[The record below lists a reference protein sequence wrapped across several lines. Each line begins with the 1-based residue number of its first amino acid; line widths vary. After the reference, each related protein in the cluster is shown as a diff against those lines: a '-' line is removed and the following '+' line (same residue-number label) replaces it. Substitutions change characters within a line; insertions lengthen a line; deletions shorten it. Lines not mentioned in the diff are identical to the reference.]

1 MIKYKLIDSSI
12 VEISPEEEAEFKLA
26 NPDATKVVETENV
39 ETEDL
44 NLQTNDNDE
53 EDKEQDNK
61 ENIEEEDDEKKDDEE
76 EYIPQA
82 LKEEEQIIPQ
92 TLEDQQDQIIPQT
105 TREADPPPEV
115 DPPPVIQNNIFE
127 QEEEPK
133 DTDAPAALDL
143 DLEIDD
149 SLLKDVEVYL
159 PWKYNKRLK
168 AEMKSYGKDAYGNL
182 QPEAYESI
190 GKYYEEYAN
199 DLTEEFG
206 NADKERQEEISALL
220 PLLEQKQDYY
230 QSLQLQLPG
239 STIDE
244 VGIPLY
250 KGRGEGGYG
259 DIVDR
264 GDGTKFYD
272 VEEGPRF
279 DVTFADDSFLK
290 DLSSEQWDAL
300 SENDKIRNIPGW
312 DKLNPVTKEKWDD
325 YFEDNKPIEFSIDYM
340 KDIDGNAARN
350 KVFIGDFDI
359 ADPLHW
365 NRDNGFIMPF
375 FKKLLSPMEGY
386 DIVYYD
392 AGPMERGYDTL
403 TITHRNTKE
412 VFLIDG
418 SMDYGKT
425 NANTTMFFYS
435 FQNFIERTAS
445 KEDLIKLNQGLN
457 WKKDYYYYKRD
468 IVQNITDDDR
478 KEIKDEF
485 WEIAL
490 KDYNDVVDAGSST
503 GGDGSIYRYV
513 DSIDGGFK
521 LYTQSYTNRKTGQYY
536 EYKIPGEYYNYSIMA
551 TRAGEKYIGNYYK
564 DEETGNEFGGFETVK
579 DLENFLNST
588 ITVGHYPIKGGSV
601 HNPRYG
607 SKTYDKWELLTDQ
620 DKARLLAE
628 FVPNKPIL
636 NPRYDKQQSHTD
648 RMQTIW
654 TRKQIQELQD
664 ERLKDYM
671 ELIESNQELDA
682 IFKIG
687 QSAYLQETQRKLS
700 AIDENIL
707 RSNEETIKPLT
718 EQLDALN
725 LDWSDNEKIDVV
737 TPEDIFKDTTSEI
750 SPMGVITDDK
760 EYNDH
765 IQSIINENP
774 IIINDKAYAFSEEGY
789 NNGMREISDK
799 YDLPTEDEYNEKYDE
814 FQTKLL
820 LKQAEL
826 QGKVDAGTIDPTEAN
841 NILNALTEKWDEY
854 YNDVVEN
861 EKSLFSEMETFH
873 DSYVKQQNSIADK
886 VDAFQKDQQSLYDNA
901 VLRYENW
908 NQELDGYVI
917 LADGRKIPKV
927 QMEQYNKIVLKLQDE
942 YKKHDKQFD
951 EVENLISQIDD
962 EDLRREIVQKNY
974 NDWEKFKFNVSSTFT
989 DIIGGTSYTLL
1000 HLTAAI
1006 TGTTENKWFKN
1017 VERNFRNYKETNE
1030 RFRSTLKADVE
1041 FGNAFDSFENF
1052 GEFFVQELGTQ
1063 LPIFIS
1069 LATGQVGM
1077 YSLMGMGYSEQ
1088 LDNMYRTELANPGV
1102 HYNEWEKVVLSTIYG
1117 GAEYIDAYVNRAG
1130 ITRSWRALTANR
1142 TAYLQSGL
1150 AGMKKHF
1157 GKTILPTA
1165 GMVSL
1170 EIGSEAATT
1179 IVQNMVSG
1187 RPVFEGVDHAAFS
1200 AGMFSVFF
1208 QGLPF
1213 IKGSVMASF
1222 SPSEVKQ
1229 TYRANLRE
1237 MAELRNTLN
1246 NSKMLNLGDST
1257 VEALETQINELE
1269 QINDNILEAEMK
1281 KFSNMSPQFTTTFF
1295 AYANRSEQL
1304 ANQYED
1310 TKNNKN
1316 LNEEQKKK
1324 ELQRLE
1330 KLYDQNEAEF
1340 NVLKNDPAF
1349 GSKFLGFEK
1358 SKKKEDIKR
1367 RDGIF
1372 EQAKNDLIAEGKKS
1386 PTEEAIRERARLI
1399 YNTEEIN
1406 KDYKDTKDKG
1416 YLSENFQ
1423 SYKSV
1428 DEAIEKIEGM
1438 ETNDKFTE
1446 KDKKKLIKDIKTD
1459 MIHGATIFTKDSKGN
1474 NKKIPFQIVENMAK
1488 DDRTETR
1495 THERGHDIL
1504 DAMGLTS
1511 EAATGISD
1519 EIFQYLQN
1527 HDVGSYMKLKINTAG
1542 MNSEEVITNFMEMV
1556 ADNSINIKGGK
1567 NKTLPNILGHV
1578 LDKYVSQRSNGDV
1591 SLGLEGETDA
1601 VTFISTLAKK
1611 IKNGTITLSDVQKVG
1626 NVVEQKYESAKKEQK
1641 KGFIYSRKTALD
1653 AINDLLPNNIKTKK
1667 DFTKFI
1673 RNEKT
1678 ARAIN
1683 EALILPGGVIN
1694 NYIRSKQTSKQEGD
1708 KVIEETVFRL
1718 FNFDPEATRQDGSKV
1733 GNQGFGE
1740 FLFSNTNFAKLD
1752 ARKALFQEGQEKDK
1766 EVRGDI
1772 VDDMGRTVFETVE
1785 TESGLSPEEIMIL
1798 KQETPAQRR
1807 KTEETLSK
1815 VFGIDEKLIS
1825 KVEEALTIAFGT
1837 KLPEVNSKQMRDE
1850 LGKIISDRLRPI
1862 IQKKLGTELKFDEF
1876 VKNDLTPLLKF
1887 IKAEDL
1893 RQLERMV
1900 GGKKFPNGRKIFT
1913 TSTRITK
1920 KQEIIDLQKKGL
1932 IPKTFTKYA
1941 QGYNLATRLP
1951 NPTGQE
1957 LLAFFRG
1964 TNAEVTL
1971 GYQPPGSIKS
1981 GMLGARKDKL
1991 AELLTREIAFDQ
2003 AVQVAKKMLPKI
2015 KAIESLQN
2023 RNIKDNYIAELGLT
2037 LDRDPDAGSTNTDN
2051 SSVKFSRKADRVVLE
2066 QVDLI
2071 TELIEDLGVRNVI
2084 DEDGNFMLFEF
2095 IEEAN
2100 ISALA
2105 VSTALEIHDSGVLER
2120 GESKQF
2126 KTSVYNSKVLK
2137 KVVTDALR
2145 DQGNLRNKIFDGDK
2159 ITKDGKKLSKDM
2171 GVIANSLGFEVMDL
2185 MGYDILGFY
2194 NRLMDS
2200 AFEKKGKTG
2209 VVSGP
2214 FYSILQSIKT
2224 TTKDIK
2230 SDISNDVLKD
2240 VRPMNKDIPLKKGGL
2255 FKKIQKVLDKP
2266 ISRQDKIAEL
2276 SQYIDEIK
2284 AANVANI
2291 KLAKHIVK
2299 KVITL
2304 ARENKI
2310 SKLSAI
2316 NFFQFQTNATRGL
2329 RALTRL
2335 DLIEVLDGPQTMS
2348 ENHPQ
2353 YKQALEYELNLGKLK
2368 EKGDLTFEQTVII
2381 KKLTNKG
2388 EHINPNANTMF
2399 ALAELIEKQNVDL
2412 DTELDLIFNDH
2423 TQLLSSVH
2431 LTDLIDTA
2439 PGGKTSTAGFSRLNI
2454 LKPGTLKN
2462 VVGIDGRPFK
2472 DILADRSISKLE
2484 KNLVKDA
2491 EFNSRK
2497 SSAMQQAKDN
2507 LTKYSRRP
2515 KTKGMSTFDFDDTLA
2530 RTKSGVRYTMLN
2542 PSGKPMPGKKVI
2554 FLAGSAGS
2562 GKSNVVKQLGLER
2575 QGYKMVNQ
2583 DISLEWLAKNSGLPT
2598 DMRDFTPEQASKWG
2612 SLQWEARDIAQRKA
2626 TKFRGRGDGVVVD
2639 GTGASTVSM
2648 FTQMQKFKDA
2658 GYDVQMLFVDSS
2670 LETALERNK
2679 ARKERSLRDGIVKR
2693 NWKAVQKNKKAFK
2706 EEFGSNF
2713 VEVNTDNLKQGDP
2726 MPKSLVDKMNKFTN
2740 SYIKGRL
2747 TAEEFANKGGDLLNQ
2762 GAKFD
2767 FSEFNKVVDGTPGPL
2782 LNKARNRAK
2791 KYGTKDMFVLT
2802 ARPQQSAFAIQQFL
2816 KGQGLDIPI
2825 KNITGLANSTGDAKA
2840 QWMLEKFAEGYND
2853 MYFVDD
2859 AIQNVEAVKQ
2869 VLDQLDV
2876 KSKVVQAKVK
2886 FSKNA
2891 SKEFNKIIEQSK
2903 GIDANVIISQAE
2915 AMKTGKNKGW
2925 WRLFVP
2931 PSAEDFKGLL
2941 YRFLGTGKQGE
2952 QHMEWFKGNLLD
2964 PFAKGIRSWNAY
2976 KQGMVNEWKQLKK
2989 DFKSVHKTLYKKVA
3003 GTTFTVDAAIRVYL
3017 WDKAGFEIPGID
3029 NATKQKL
3036 IDYVEGNTKVK
3047 QYADTLSKITR
3058 TKEGYIQPKEG
3069 WSVGTIASDLND
3081 IVNKVGRK
3089 QFLQDW
3095 IENKNAIFT
3104 PDNMNKIE
3112 AVYGTNFRKAL
3123 ENILY
3128 RMENGTNRRLS
3139 PDSNVNALLDWINGS
3154 VGAIMF
3160 FNMRSASLQTMSTV
3174 NFINWTDN
3182 NLFRAG
3188 KAFANQK
3195 QFWKDFAM
3203 LFNSPQLKQRR
3214 KGIQTDVNAAEL
3226 ASTFSDGKVSPRRV
3240 INYLLQLGFTP
3251 TQIVDSFAIAFGGAS
3266 FYRNRF
3272 NTYKKRG
3279 MTDKQAHDKAMLD
3292 FQEIAEETQQS
3303 SREDMI
3309 SQQQASPLGRVVLA
3323 FQNTTMQ
3330 YTRLTKKSLS
3340 DLANRRGDPKTH
3352 ISKIAYYGAVQ
3363 SIIFLALQQALA
3375 NSLWGDDE
3383 AEKDKDL
3390 KRVFNGSLDA
3400 FLSGTGIHGKILSTI
3415 KNTIGV
3421 YKEEKGKPKWQ
3432 RENAKVLLE
3441 ALSFSPP
3448 VGSKL
3453 RKIFQALQAEYYDD
3467 DGRLSEELGFRIES
3481 PKLYFWSSIFEAVF
3495 NVPTQRLVRKANNI
3509 EEAITG
3515 HHSLMN
3521 RIMLSMGW
3529 SVWDLGLEDE
3539 DTAEAKERIKE
3550 KKAIEKE
3557 EKKKK
3562 DKKEKEKLKEEE
3574 KKKEEEEKKAKGI
3587 KTVRCSGIRSNGERC
3602 GNTTET
3608 AEETYLCYHHME
3620 FTDGMDRDG
3629 DGIKEYRCT
3638 AIKKNGERCKNK
3650 TENKNKKCYAH
3661 Q

>member
-39 ETEDL
+39 ETENVETEDL
-44 NLQTNDNDE
+44 NLQTNDNDT
-53 EDKEQDNK
+53 
-61 ENIEEEDDEKKDDEE
+61 EEEDDEKKDDKE

-92 TLEDQQDQIIPQT
+92 TLEDQQDQIIPQAIE
-105 TREADPPPEV
+105 EADPPPEV
-115 DPPPVIQNNIFE
+115 DPPPVIQDNNFE
-127 QEEEPK
+127 QEEPK
-133 DTDAPAALDL
+133 DTDAPEALDL

-168 AEMKSYGKDAYGNL
+168 EEMKSYEKDAYGDL
-182 QPEAYESI
+182 QPGAYEGI

-199 DLTEEFG
+199 DLVTEY
-206 NADKERQEEISALL
+206 ADADEERKKEIDALL
-220 PLLEQKQDYY
+220 PLLEQKQDYF
-230 QSLQLQLPG
+230 QSLERQLPG
-239 STIDE
+239 STIEE
-244 VGIPLY
+244 VGIPLISGY
-250 KGRGEGGYG
+250 GGNYNTGYG

-264 GDGTKFYD
+264 GDGTVLYD
-272 VEEGPRF
+272 VEKDAPRF

-325 YFEDNKPIEFSIDYM
+325 YFEDKKPIEFTIEDI
-340 KDIDGNAARN
+340 KDINGKTVRS
-350 KVFIGDFDI
+350 KVLIGDFDI

-365 NRDNGFIMPF
+365 NRENGFIMPF
-375 FKKLLSPMEGY
+375 FQRLLQPMEGY

-403 TITHRNTKE
+403 TITHKETKE
-412 VFLIDG
+412 VFFLDG
-418 SMDYGKT
+418 SKDFGKMR
-425 NANTTMFFYS
+425 NVFFKS
-435 FQNFIERTAS
+435 FSDFIQRTAS
-445 KEDLIKLNQGLN
+445 PEDLIKLNQSLN
-457 WKKDYYYYKRD
+457 WKKDYYYYKKG
-468 IVQNITDDDR
+468 IAQHITNDDR
-478 KEIKDEF
+478 EEINDE
-485 WEIAL
+485 L
-490 KDYNDVVDAGSST
+490 NDNLLLEKTDAVDIGSAT
-503 GGDGSIYRYV
+503 GGDGRTYYYV
-513 DSIDGGFK
+513 DGVDGGFK
-521 LYTQSYTNRKTGQYY
+521 LYTYSYTDQKTGQYY
-536 EYKIPGEYYNYSIMA
+536 EYRVPGEHYNYSIMA
-551 TRAGEKYIGNYYK
+551 DQAGEQYIGNYYM
-564 DEETGNEFGGFETVK
+564 DEETGNEFGGFKTVK

-588 ITVGHYPIKGGSV
+588 ITVGNYPIKHGSV

-607 SKTYDKWELLTDQ
+607 SKTYDKWEILTDQ

-636 NPRYDKQQSHTD
+636 NPKYDKEQSHTA
-648 RMQTIW
+648 RMRKIW
-654 TRKQIQELQD
+654 TQKQIQELQD
-664 ERLKDYM
+664 EKLKDYM
-671 ELIESNQELDA
+671 EAIENTKELDYV
-682 IFKIG
+682 FKIG
-687 QSAYLQETQRKLS
+687 QSAYLQETQRKLN

-707 RSNEETIKPLT
+707 RSNEETVKPLT

-725 LDWSDNEKIDVV
+725 LDWSDNEKINVI

-774 IIINDKAYAFSEEGY
+774 IIINDKAYDFSEEGY

-799 YDLPTEDEYNEKYDE
+799 YDLPTEDEYNKEYDK

-826 QGKVDAGTIDPTEAN
+826 QGKVDAGTMDPTEAN
-841 NILNALTEKWDEY
+841 NILSALTKEWDEY
-854 YNDVVEN
+854 YNDIVEN

-962 EDLRREIVQKNY
+962 EDLRREIIQKNY

-1017 VERNFRNYKETNE
+1017 VERNFRNYKEANE

-1041 FGNAFDSFENF
+1041 FGSAFDSLENF

-1077 YSLMGMGYSEQ
+1077 FSLMGMGYSEE
-1088 LDNMYRTELANPGV
+1088 LDRMYRVELANPGV
-1102 HYNEWEKVVLSTIYG
+1102 HYSEWEKVVLSTIYG

-1187 RPVFEGVDHAAFS
+1187 RPIFEGVDHAAFS

-1213 IKGSVMASF
+1213 LKGSVMASF
-1222 SPSEVKQ
+1222 SASEVKQ

-1237 MAELRNTLN
+1237 MAELKNTLN

-1316 LNEEQKKK
+1316 LNEEQRKK

-1474 NKKIPFQIVENMAK
+1474 DKKIPFQIVENMAK

-1752 ARKALFQEGQEKDK
+1752 ARKTLFKEGQEKDK

-1825 KVEEALTIAFGT
+1825 KVEEALTVAFGT

-2051 SSVKFSRKADRVVLE
+2051 SSVKFSRKPKQVVVNEVKTLT
-2066 QVDLI
+2066 DLI
-2071 TELIEDLGVRNVI
+2071 QEQGIENVI
-2084 DEDGNFMLFEF
+2084 DENGNFILDGVENMSS
-2095 IEEAN
+2095 I
-2100 ISALA
+2100 A
-2105 VSTALEIHDSGVLER
+2105 VSTALDMYDSNIILEN
-2120 GESKQF
+2120 ESKGF
-2126 KTSVYNSKVLK
+2126 KQSIYNSNAPQSLK
-2137 KVVTDALR
+2137 DLLKQ
-2145 DQGNLRNKIFDGDK
+2145 QGNLRYNTISLNQMHRDSSAIAKALGADIMNVLGYEILGYKNRFMNSPK
-2159 ITKDGKKLSKDM
+2159 EQKDGTKGEFYDRLQALTL
-2171 GVIANSLGFEVMDL
+2171 VVNSLNIKL
-2185 MGYDILGFY
+2185 P
-2194 NRLMDS
+2194 
-2200 AFEKKGKTG
+2200 KG
-2209 VVSGP
+2209 
-2214 FYSILQSIKT
+2214 
-2224 TTKDIK
+2224 
-2230 SDISNDVLKD
+2230 LKIED
-2240 VRPMNKDIPLKKGGL
+2240 VRIMNKSKGL
-2255 FKKIQKVLDKP
+2255 FKKINNILMLE
-2266 ISRQDKIAEL
+2266 SRDEKIRK
-2276 SQYIDEIK
+2276 IK
-2284 AANVANI
+2284 ALAPEIEAANKANI
-2291 KLAKHIVK
+2291 QLSKHIAK
-2299 KVITL
+2299 TIIDL
-2304 ARENKI
+2304 ARKGPKNGGI
-2310 SKLSAI
+2310 SMLSAI
-2316 NFFQFQTNATRGL
+2316 NILQAQTSIVSGFRGL
-2329 RALTRL
+2329 SRL
-2335 DLIEVLDGPQTMS
+2335 DLIDVREGS
-2348 ENHPQ
+2348 
-2353 YKQALEYELNLGKLK
+2353 QALYIDANGNYTNNKNVLNKGGKINNKNPQLK
-2368 EKGDLTFEQTVII
+2368 EAIVYYKSKGVKNPKQKALQQMAS
-2381 KKLTNKG
+2381 KG
-2388 EHINPNANTMF
+2388 EHIKPNSNTMF
-2399 ALAELIEKQNVDL
+2399 EVAELIWKDNVNI
-2412 DTELDLIFNDH
+2412 DTELDLIFNNH
-2423 TQLLSSVH
+2423 SQLLTSKYM
-2431 LTDLIDTA
+2431 TDVIDDG
-2439 PGGKTSTAGFSRLNI
+2439 PGGRTSTAEFKRINFLNESDVNNMI
-2454 LKPGTLKN
+2454 APNGNSFQDVLN
-2462 VVGIDGRPFK
+2462 ERE
-2472 DILADRSISKLE
+2472 ISKLE
-2484 KNLVKDA
+2484 KDIVRDA
-2491 EFNSRK
+2491 VVNSRK

-2562 GKSNVVKQLGLER
+2562 GKSNVVKQLGLEG

-2658 GYDVQMLFVDSS
+2658 GYDVQMLYVESS

-2679 ARKERSLRDGIVKR
+2679 ARKERSLKDFIVER

-2706 EEFGSNF
+2706 EEFGNNF

-2740 SYIKGRL
+2740 GYIKGRL

-2964 PFAKGIRSWNAY
+2964 PFAKGIRSWNTY

-3003 GTTFTVDAAIRVYL
+3003 GTNFTVDAAIRVYL

-3036 IDYVEGNTKVK
+3036 IDYVESNTKVK

-3128 RMENGTNRRLS
+3128 RMENGTNRKLS

-3340 DLANRRGDPKTH
+3340 DLTNRRGDPKTH

-3375 NSLWGDDE
+3375 SSLWGDDE

-3390 KRVFNGSLDA
+3390 KRVFNGSLDS
-3400 FLSGTGIHGKILSTI
+3400 FLSGTGIHGKIVSTI

-3453 RKIFQALQAEYYDD
+3453 RKIFQALQSEYYDD
-3467 DGRLSEELGFRIES
+3467 DGRLSKELGFRIES
-3481 PKLYFWSSIFEAVF
+3481 PKLYFWASIIEAVF
-3495 NVPTQRLVRKANNI
+3495 NVPTQRLVRKANNL

-3521 RIMLSMGW
+3521 RIMLAMGW

-3557 EKKKK
+3557 EEKKKAK
-3562 DKKEKEKLKEEE
+3562 EEKEKLKEEE

-3587 KTVRCSGIRSNGERC
+3587 KTVRCSGIRSNGKRC

-3638 AIKKNGERCKNK
+3638 AIKKNGKRCKNK

>member
-26 NPDATKVVETENV
+26 NPDATKVVETESSETVEPEELQNNV
-39 ETEDL
+39 ETKEEEEEEEKEEKEEEEEEKEYTP
-44 NLQTNDNDE
+44 QTIE
-53 EDKEQDNK
+53 KEVDPPQ
-61 ENIEEEDDEKKDDEE
+61 ENPDQITETIIEEPEETEE
-76 EYIPQA
+76 EEPKEVELEVEEPE
-82 LKEEEQIIPQ
+82 LKEEEEI
-92 TLEDQQDQIIPQT
+92 
-105 TREADPPPEV
+105 V
-115 DPPPVIQNNIFE
+115 
-127 QEEEPK
+127 EEEEQQYGIDNIIDSEGNFKSKEKESGGYQWNRDPEEESGRGSLLEGSIFDEDAKPK
-133 DTDAPAALDL
+133 
-143 DLEIDD
+143 ESKEIIIDD
-149 SLLKDVEVYL
+149 KNLIETEIVSKEDKEKQKELQTHQYSGIDYKD
-159 PWKYNKRLK
+159 W
-168 AEMKSYGKDAYGNL
+168 DAM
-182 QPEAYESI
+182 
-190 GKYYEEYAN
+190 
-199 DLTEEFG
+199 TEE
-206 NADKERQEEISALL
+206 DKN
-220 PLLEQKQDYY
+220 K
-230 QSLQLQLPG
+230 
-239 STIDE
+239 
-244 VGIPLY
+244 
-250 KGRGEGGYG
+250 
-259 DIVDR
+259 
-264 GDGTKFYD
+264 
-272 VEEGPRF
+272 
-279 DVTFADDSFLK
+279 
-290 DLSSEQWDAL
+290 
-300 SENDKIRNIPGW
+300 IPGW
-312 DKLNPVTKEKWDD
+312 EELSPEEKDKWENYYLVNRPAEITTEEIRDDDGEIIQTK
-325 YFEDNKPIEFSIDYM
+325 YY
-340 KDIDGNAARN
+340 
-350 KVFIGDFDI
+350 VGDFDLSASYI
-359 ADPLHW
+359 WGRDDFDYKIDFFEDFFAPISDNYTVEHSGGDFNIPLL
-365 NRDNGFIMPF
+365 D
-375 FKKLLSPMEGY
+375 
-386 DIVYYD
+386 
-392 AGPMERGYDTL
+392 
-403 TITHRNTKE
+403 
-412 VFLIDG
+412 
-418 SMDYGKT
+418 DYGEKKPSS
-425 NANTTMFFYS
+425 FFNYNYIKIRHKDGREINIS
-435 FQNFIERTAS
+435 ERMAKSQLNNPEWWGKYVTDFLKETA
-445 KEDLIKLNQGLN
+445 
-457 WKKDYYYYKRD
+457 
-468 IVQNITDDDR
+468 TDDDLR
-478 KEIKDEF
+478 KINKSLDRDVQLYKILYDREVNISEEDKQDVLSDADDLMEETEF
-485 WEIAL
+485 TFKHKKVKSGL
-490 KDYNDVVDAGSST
+490 KGWR
-503 GGDGSIYRYV
+503 II
-513 DSIDGGFK
+513 IDGGFETYRIK
-521 LYTQSYTNRKTGQYY
+521 GNPSGRKISGGLDY
-536 EYKIPGEYYNYSIMA
+536 GEYYVTVPGEHYQHTLKAQETLEEFIGDNAGGKRFTSVNHLKEHLDNFKIFPYRDNSIDQVNSDKYHYYSLMTDAEKEQLIRDFAFELEAAEKDPEYDGKGIKIKNPNYKPLEEGETLLDRAKEVYISSSIKEIEEENFKSFMNA
-551 TRAGEKYIGNYYK
+551 MDGKGSLTEDDDISVKRGSAVELRRLENELTINMKNSEKASKTITESVEVISKYQKKIDEGDYKVIPEDDRIVDANLVFK
-564 DEETGNEFGGFETVK
+564 DEGA
-579 DLENFLNST
+579 
-588 ITVGHYPIKGGSV
+588 II
-601 HNPRYG
+601 
-607 SKTYDKWELLTDQ
+607 DQ
-620 DKARLLAE
+620 D
-628 FVPNKPIL
+628 
-636 NPRYDKQQSHTD
+636 
-648 RMQTIW
+648 
-654 TRKQIQELQD
+654 
-664 ERLKDYM
+664 
-671 ELIESNQELDA
+671 ELDKA
-682 IFKIG
+682 
-687 QSAYLQETQRKLS
+687 
-700 AIDENIL
+700 
-707 RSNEETIKPLT
+707 
-718 EQLDALN
+718 
-725 LDWSDNEKIDVV
+725 
-737 TPEDIFKDTTSEI
+737 
-750 SPMGVITDDK
+750 M
-760 EYNDH
+760 
-765 IQSIINENP
+765 QSIINNNP
-774 IIINDKAYAFSEEGY
+774 IIINENIIEWSEEGF
-789 NNGMREISDK
+789 NNAVKEIEEK
-799 YDLPTEDEYNEKYDE
+799 YDLVSIEEYNEKREKWESEGNILVEQLQDKIDNGE
-814 FQTKLL
+814 ITLE
-820 LKQAEL
+820 QAESAL
-826 QGKVDAGTIDPTEAN
+826 DKYNQEFIDYEN
-841 NILNALTEKWDEY
+841 DIIQTEKDMVAEIQAFSKEY
-854 YNDVVEN
+854 NKQSDNIISLINTAN
-861 EKSLFSEMETFH
+861 EKNNAAIERANLRLETWNEEMEG
-873 DSYVKQQNSIADK
+873 YVLLQDGTKMPKLEFNEMKEAYENYDKAKDK
-886 VDAFQKDQQSLYDNA
+886 VKDLIVTHDLLMS
-901 VLRYENW
+901 EFKS
-908 NQELDGYVI
+908 QELKNDFIQRNYDG
-917 LADGRKIPKV
+917 
-927 QMEQYNKIVLKLQDE
+927 
-942 YKKHDKQFD
+942 
-951 EVENLISQIDD
+951 
-962 EDLRREIVQKNY
+962 
-974 NDWEKFKFNVSSTFT
+974 WEKFAFDFTHGLQSLVYGVKF
-989 DIIGGTSYTLL
+989 
-1000 HLTAAI
+1000 TAADLTSLI
-1006 TGTTENKWFKN
+1006 TGNADAGWMNDIEENYNIWKTESDKF
-1017 VERNFRNYKETNE
+1017 RANFSEDV
-1030 RFRSTLKADVE
+1030 SWKALFSGDL
-1041 FGNAFDSFENF
+1041 SKM

-1063 LPIFIS
+1063 GPIFLA
-1069 LATGQVGM
+1069 LATGPVGWGVLGA
-1077 YSLMGMGYSEQ
+1077 SGYSERMNQ
-1088 LDNMYRTELANPGV
+1088 YYREWLEDPSLDV
-1102 HYNEWEKVVLSTIYG
+1102 SEWEKFVTSTLYAA
-1117 GAEYIDAYVNRAG
+1117 AEGVDAYVGYMG
-1130 ITRSWRALTANR
+1130 IGRSWRIMT
-1142 TAYLQSGL
+1142 GL
-1150 AGMKKHF
+1150 RKSAIDTGMAGARKYF
-1157 GKTILPTA
+1157 TETLPGSL
-1165 GMVSL
+1165 GMATL
-1170 EIGSEAATT
+1170 EISSESLTT
-1179 IVQNMVSG
+1179 ITQNLLSG
-1187 RPVFEGVDHAAFS
+1187 RPWNENLGHAATS
-1200 AGMFSVFF
+1200 AGMFALIF
-1208 QGLPF
+1208 QGFPLLKGTVMSSFSDPKTKQMYKANL
-1213 IKGSVMASF
+1213 IEIAKLEKQLIDNENSGEYDKPEGGSVYPGDPKLSRNL
-1222 SPSEVKQ
+1222 SKSEIESIQAK
-1229 TYRANLRE
+1229 LD
-1237 MAELRNTLN
+1237 ELKSQNE
-1246 NSKMLNLGDST
+1246 SI
-1257 VEALETQINELE
+1257 VQIQL
-1269 QINDNILEAEMK
+1269 D
-1281 KFSNMSPQFTTTFF
+1281 KFSNMSPQFTTTF
-1295 AYANRSEQL
+1295 YDYINRSEQL
-1304 ANQYED
+1304 KIEYAK
-1310 TKNNKN
+1310 TKNDKTLTNDQRTAK
-1316 LNEEQKKK
+1316 LNE
-1324 ELQRLE
+1324 LE
-1330 KLYDQNEAEF
+1330 KLFNANEIEL
-1340 NVLKNDPAF
+1340 NILKTNPAF
-1349 GSKFLGFEK
+1349 GEKFFGFEK
-1358 SKKKEDIKR
+1358 SKKKEDIERKKR
-1367 RDGIF
+1367 IF
-1372 EQAKNDLIAEGKKS
+1372 EQAKNELIYSSGKS
-1386 PTEEAIRERARLI
+1386 NPNPGEEAIRERARLI
-1399 YNTEEIN
+1399 YNKEEIM
-1406 KDYKDTKDKG
+1406 KDYVKTKDSG
-1416 YLSENFQ
+1416 YLSENF
-1423 SYKSV
+1423 KNFETV
-1428 DEAIEKIEGM
+1428 DEAVDFVETM

-1446 KDKKKLIKDIKTD
+1446 KDKKKLVKDLKKE
-1459 MIHGATIFTKDSKGN
+1459 MIHGATLFTKDNKG
-1474 NKKIPFQIVENMAK
+1474 KEIKIPFQIVENMAK
-1488 DDRTETR
+1488 DGRLETR
-1495 THERGHDIL
+1495 THERGHVIL
-1504 DAMGLTS
+1504 EEIFKNNPKAFDGFA
-1511 EAATGISD
+1511 D
-1519 EIFQYLQN
+1519 EIFAYLQTN
-1527 HDVGSYMKLKINTAG
+1527 DVGNYVKLKINTDG
-1542 MNSEEVITNFMEMV
+1542 MASEEVVTNFMEMV
-1556 ADNSINIKGGK
+1556 ADGSISMKKGK
-1567 NKTLPNILGHV
+1567 NRLLPNIMGHS
-1578 LDKYVSQRSNGDV
+1578 LNRLISNSTKGKVDL
-1591 SLGLEGETDA
+1591 SLEGETDA
-1601 VTFISTLAKK
+1601 VAFVSTLAKK
-1611 IKNGTITLSDVQKVG
+1611 IKNGEIQLKDVRAAKETTVA
-1626 NVVEQKYESAKKEQK
+1626 QKYKDTKAEQK
-1641 KGFIYSRKTALD
+1641 KGFVYSRKTALN
-1653 AINDLLPNNIKTKK
+1653 AINDLLPNKIKTKK
-1667 DFTKFI
+1667 DYDKFI

-1683 EALILPGGVIN
+1683 ESLILPGGVIN
-1694 NYIRSKQTSKQEGD
+1694 NYIRSKQNSKEEGD
-1708 KVIEETVFRL
+1708 KIIEETVFRL
-1718 FNFDPEATRQDGSKV
+1718 FNFNPETTRQDGKKV
-1733 GNQGFGE
+1733 GNEGFGE

-1752 ARKALFQEGQEKDK
+1752 ARKALFQEGQQRDK
-1766 EVRGDI
+1766 EIRGDV
-1772 VDDMGRTVFETVE
+1772 VDDIGRTVFETVE

-1825 KVEEALTIAFGT
+1825 KVEEALTVAFGT
-1837 KLPEVNSKQMRDE
+1837 KLPEVNSKQMRNE

-1920 KQEIIDLQKKGL
+1920 KQEIINLQKKGL

-2120 GESKQF
+2120 GKSKQF

-2137 KVVTDALR
+2137 KVVIDALR

-2200 AFEKKGKTG
+2200 AFEKKGKLG

-2276 SQYIDEIK
+2276 SQYTDEIK

-2291 KLAKHIVK
+2291 KLAKHIVT

-2304 ARENKI
+2304 AREGKI

-2484 KNLVKDA
+2484 KNLVRDA
-2491 EFNSRK
+2491 EVNSRK
-2497 SSAMQQAKDN
+2497 SSAMQQAKN
-2507 LTKYSRRP
+2507 NRSKYSRRP

-2562 GKSNVVKQLGLER
+2562 GKSNVVKQLGLEG

-2658 GYDVQMLFVDSS
+2658 GYDVQMLYVESS
-2670 LETALERNK
+2670 LETALERNR
-2679 ARKERSLRDGIVKR
+2679 ARKERSLKDFIVER

-2706 EEFGSNF
+2706 EEFGNNF

-2740 SYIKGRL
+2740 GYVKGRL
-2747 TAEEFANKGGDLLNQ
+2747 TAEEFANKGGDLLDQ

-2782 LNKARNRAK
+2782 LEKARNRAK

-2825 KNITGLANSTGDAKA
+2825 KNITGLANSSGDAKA

-2964 PFAKGIRSWNAY
+2964 PFAKGIRSWNTY

-3003 GTTFTVDAAIRVYL
+3003 GTTFTTDAAIRVYL
-3017 WDKAGFEIPGID
+3017 WDKAGFEIPGLD
-3029 NATKQKL
+3029 EATKQKL

-3160 FNMRSASLQTMSTV
+3160 FNIRSASLQTMSTV

-3375 NSLWGDDE
+3375 QSLWGDDE
-3383 AEKDKDL
+3383 VEKDKDL
-3390 KRVFNGSLDA
+3390 KRVFNGSLDS
-3400 FLSGTGIHGKILSTI
+3400 FLSGTGIHGKIVSTI

-3421 YKEEKGKPKWQ
+3421 YKEEKAKDKWK
-3432 RENAKVLLE
+3432 RENANVLLE
-3441 ALSFSPP
+3441 VLSFSPP
-3448 VGSKL
+3448 IGSKL
-3453 RKIFQALQAEYYDD
+3453 RKIWQALQAEYYDD

-3481 PKLYFWSSIFEAVF
+3481 PKLYFWSSIIEAVF
-3495 NVPTQRLVRKANNI
+3495 NIPTQRLVRKANNI

-3515 HHSLMN
+3515 HHALMN
-3521 RIMLSMGW
+3521 RIMLAMGW

-3562 DKKEKEKLKEEE
+3562 DKEEKEKLKEEE

-3638 AIKKNGERCKNK
+3638 AIKKNGKRCKNK